1 MQEIICRPE
10 IHHFDTFK
18 EFAAE
23 LQLGQVQERR
33 GLVLMRRAIVVDRV
47 LHENRIEV
55 RQPDPLD
62 RIRRPKGFPQREVR
76 AEQLG

>member
-23 LQLGQVQERR
+23 LQLGQ
-33 GLVLMRRAIVVDRV
+33 GDLVVTESFVAEKFQQLFNGADV
-47 LHENRIEV
+47 LIYS
-55 RQPDPLD
+55 DYLTL
-62 RIRRPKGFPQREVR
+62 K
-76 AEQLG
+76 

>member
-23 LQLGQVQERR
+23 LQLGQ
-33 GLVLMRRAIVVDRV
+33 GDLVVT
-47 LHENRIEV
+47 
-55 RQPDPLD
+55 
-62 RIRRPKGFPQREVR
+62 
-76 AEQLG
+76 